1 MVCLGGRPVGFWG
14 KMDDNSIYRGKY
26 GMGYE
31 KNRFNQNPKISQ
43 KNKDIVNEFVNLL
56 ASENIGEMRIRKYYG
71 MFGKL
76 MRLIDY
82 KFDFPDATEK
92 DLREL
97 VIAINYCDSAAETK
111 KDLKVCLKK
120 FYKVMNGGKAPEKVD
135 FIKCSVKRRDKK
147 LPEQL
152 LSITEVTQLIRA
164 CKFDRDRAIISLL
177 YYGGLR
183 VGELGE
189 LRIKDIVFEENG
201 VRVHVQKGKTGA
213 RSILVL
219 EPEPYLRVWIRNHP
233 YADDID
239 SPLWIDFQYKKPIRY
254 DALRQMIKKKGIQ
267 AGIPLNKCYPHN
279 FRHSRATELAKIMTE
294 SQLCAFFGWIMGSDM
309 AATYVHLS
317 GRDVDSVIL
326 GMNGI
331 KPKEHTETREPRKCS
346 KCNKINPPDGW
357 FCNRCATPLIP
368 EALGAIEQEEQEAR
382 KFFVELYKNQEFR
395 GWLETKFKGALIS
408 P

>member
-1 MVCLGGRPVGFWG
+1 MVCLGGRLVGFWG
-14 KMDDNSIYRGKY
+14 KMDANSIYRGKY

-43 KNKDIVNEFVNLL
+43 KNKDAITEFVNQL
-56 ASENIGEMRIRKYYG
+56 ASENIGEMRIRKYYTI
-71 MFGKL
+71 FGKI
-76 MRLIDY
+76 MRLTDY
-82 KFDFPDATEK
+82 KFEFVDATEK

-97 VIAINYCDSAAETK
+97 VTTINFCDSAAETK
-111 KDLKVCLKK
+111 KDLKVGIKK
-120 FYKVMNGGKAPEKVD
+120 FYKVLNGGKAPEKVE

-152 LSITEVTQLIRA
+152 LSISEVDRLIRA

-183 VGELGE
+183 VGELGT

-201 VRVHVQKGKTGA
+201 VRVHVHKGKTGA

-239 SPLWIDFQYKKPIRY
+239 SQLWIDFQYKKPIRY
-254 DALRQMIKKKGIQ
+254 DAIRQMIKRIAQQVGL
-267 AGIPLNKCYPHN
+267 PLNKCFPHN

-326 GMNGI
+326 RMNGI
-331 KPKEHTETREPRKCS
+331 KPKEQTETREPRKCS
-346 KCNKINPPDGW
+346 KCNKVNPPDGW

-395 GWLETKFKGALIS
+395 GWLEGKFNRLA
-408 P
+408 

>member
-1 MVCLGGRPVGFWG
+1 
-14 KMDDNSIYRGKY
+14 MDANSIYRGKY
-26 GMGYE
+26 TMEFE
-31 KNRFNQNPKISQ
+31 KNRFNQNPRISQ
-43 KNKDIVNEFVNLL
+43 KNKDAINEFINRM
-56 ASENIGEMRIRKYYG
+56 ASEGIGKMRIRKYYG
-71 MFGKL
+71 MYGKL
-76 MRLIDY
+76 MRLTDY
-82 KFDFPDATEK
+82 KFDFLDATEK

-97 VIAINYCDSAAETK
+97 VTKINFCDSAAETK
-111 KDLKVCLKK
+111 KDLKVAVKK
-120 FYKVMNGGKAPEKVD
+120 FYKVMNGGKLPEKVE
-135 FIKCSVKRRDKK
+135 FIKCTVKRRDKK

-152 LSITEVTQLIRA
+152 LAVTEVTQLIRA

-183 VGELGE
+183 VGELGG

-219 EPEPYLRVWIRNHP
+219 EPEQNLRVWIRNHP
-233 YADDID
+233 YGDDIE

-254 DALRQMIKKKGIQ
+254 DAIRLMIKRIAKQ

-294 SQLCAFFGWIMGSDM
+294 SQLCAFFGWVMGSDM

-317 GRDVDSVIL
+317 GRDIDDVIL

-331 KPKEHTETREPRKCS
+331 KPPEPMETREPRKCG
-346 KCNKINPPDGW
+346 KCNKVNPPDGW

-368 EALGAIEQEEQEAR
+368 EALGTIEQEEQEAR
-382 KFFVELYKNQEFR
+382 KFFVELYKNREFR
-395 GWLETKFKGALIS
+395 GWLETKFRGALVG